1 MQTIYNIG
9 MQRVAIFPGS
19 FDPFTKGHEAVVEEA
34 LKLFDRVVVAI
45 GHNIQKRGFLTVEA
59 RKALIKS
66 VYKDNPRVEV
76 TTYTTL
82 TGDEARRVGATA
94 IVRSVRNM
102 TDFDYERT
110 IANANRFAYKEL
122 STVIVL
128 VPVEVEHVSSSLVRE
143 LHAFGRDVEGLL
155 PEDIALGDYLN
166 FGE

>member
-1 MQTIYNIG
+1 

-59 RKALIKS
+59 RKELIER

-155 PEDIALGDYLN
+155 PEGIALGDYLN